1 MTNKN
6 DNITRNLKN
15 YIIGTIIGTV
25 STILF
30 MLLCAFIIVFAGLDR
45 AISEPLA
52 TLCVAIGT
60 VVAAFY
66 SSFKIGN
73 KGLVTGFIIAIIF
86 FMVITAVSLL
96 IDGSGFS
103 LNSVFH
109 LVIILLSGLIGGV
122 LGVNRKTNKKYI

>member
-6 DNITRNLKN
+6 DDFRSNLKN
-15 YIIGTIIGTV
+15 YIIGLVLGSV
-25 STILF
+25 STLLL
-30 MLLCAFIIVFAGLDR
+30 MLLCAFIIVFAELDR
-45 AISEPLA
+45 AMSEPLA
-52 TLCVAIGT
+52 TVCVAIGT
-60 VVAAFY
+60 VIAAFY
-66 SSFKIGN
+66 SSYKIGN
-73 KGLVTGFIIAIIF
+73 KGFVTGLIIAIIF
-86 FMVITAVSLL
+86 FMIITAISLL